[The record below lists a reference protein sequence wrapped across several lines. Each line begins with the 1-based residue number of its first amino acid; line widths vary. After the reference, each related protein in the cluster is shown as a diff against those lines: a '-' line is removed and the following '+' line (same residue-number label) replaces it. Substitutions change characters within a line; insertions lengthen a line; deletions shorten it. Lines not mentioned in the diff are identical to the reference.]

1 LELGISLPPVRV
13 GSGKTVYLD
22 SRLIEKYRML
32 WHMSDGSSSPPSA
45 GSIREFFFNI
55 YYEDLEEILV
65 VKLTKV

>member
-1 LELGISLPPVRV
+1 
-13 GSGKTVYLD
+13 VYLD

-55 YYEDLEEILV
+55 HYEDLEEILV